1 MANIKDTDYLA
12 LSVRVHAMEGT
23 LLSKERLERLLDA
36 PDREELVKLL
46 SQYGFGDSLPTDPAA
61 LDAVL
66 SLRWARVTEGLAD
79 GLPDPRLLEVFKVR
93 YDYHNIKTILKAT
106 LSGRSAEGLL
116 MEGGRVPPATL
127 TAAAQGQDVSLP
139 RPLEQALQEGLEVLS
154 STGDPQRLDFFLD
167 KAYFSEM
174 ATLAKETGSRYLEG
188 YVALMVD
195 TANLR
200 CLVRALRMKKSPEFL
215 KGVLFEGGRVSHSGI
230 LSVAA
235 NGGDRLTELYAPT
248 VLADAAQLGAA
259 ALSGGGL
266 TGFERAC
273 DNALTRYLGEAKY
286 IPFGEAPVI
295 GFLAALESELVN
307 LRILLAGRQAGLGK
321 DVIRERL
328 RESYV

>member
-1 MANIKDTDYLA
+1 
-12 LSVRVHAMEGT
+12 
-23 LLSKERLERLLDA
+23 
-36 PDREELVKLL
+36 
-46 SQYGFGDSLPTDPAA
+46 
-61 LDAVL
+61 
-66 SLRWARVTEGLAD
+66 
-79 GLPDPRLLEVFKVR
+79 
-93 YDYHNIKTILKAT
+93 
-106 LSGRSAEGLL
+106 
-116 MEGGRVPPATL
+116 
-127 TAAAQGQDVSLP
+127 
-139 RPLEQALQEGLEVLS
+139 
-154 STGDPQRLDFFLD
+154 
-167 KAYFSEM
+167 M

-248 VLADAAQLGAA
+248 VLADAALLGGA